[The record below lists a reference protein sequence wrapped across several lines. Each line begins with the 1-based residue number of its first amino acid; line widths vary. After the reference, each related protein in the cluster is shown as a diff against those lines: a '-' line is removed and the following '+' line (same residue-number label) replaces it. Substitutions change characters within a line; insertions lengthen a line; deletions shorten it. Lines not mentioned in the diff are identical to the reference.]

1 MVWCWLKRENPMG
14 PFAMHAGH
22 LELPLLVFGG
32 PYSNLRAVLAM
43 RARAV
48 ALGIAP
54 TSCICTGDVVAYC
67 VEPEETV
74 AAIRDWA
81 CHVIAGNCEE
91 QLAAGAGD
99 CGCGFEEG
107 SECDRLA
114 KGWYEF
120 ANGRISS
127 AAREWMASLPK
138 TLRFTA
144 DGGLAFLVIHGGI
157 EVINRSC
164 FALSAR

>member
-1 MVWCWLKRENPMG
+1 MHAPGSFDLFRRDPMVWCWLKRENPMG
-14 PFAMHAGH
+14 PFAMHA
-22 LELPLLVFGG
+22 V
-32 PYSNLRAVLAM
+32 RAVLAM

-138 TLRFTA
+138 TLRFT
-144 DGGLAFLVIHGGI
+144 
-157 EVINRSC
+157 R
-164 FALSAR
+164 LSVSGHSWRHRCH